1 MLYLCLPAYNE
12 GPTVGLVLWNIHKVF
27 SSYSREYEILVVD
40 DGSDDSTAET
50 LESYAQL
57 LPLTVVRH
65 DTRRGYGAAIDTLAR
80 TAAERTRYPR
90 RDAAIF
96 MQADFSDPPEAL
108 PDLIKRFEGGADLV
122 VAEADRE
129 PAQLSSAV
137 RWIRRFAPRLLRPM
151 LKLDG
156 VSDPL
161 GSFRLARISVIR
173 DAIRECGKEP
183 LVRGAGWAANVEL
196 TVRLAR
202 FSRRIE
208 TVPVSP
214 RYDLRPRAT
223 RVRPLAGAL
232 DLYRSGRALAAR
244 REPTTT

>member
-27 SSYSREYEILVVD
+27 SSYSREYEILVVN

-57 LPLTVVRH
+57 LPLTIITH
-65 DTRRGYGAAIDTLAR
+65 ERRLGYGAALDSLSRA
-80 TAAERTRYPR
+80 AAERTKYPR

-108 PDLIKRFEGGADLV
+108 PEIIKRFEGGADLV

-129 PAQLSSAV
+129 PQALPSAI
-137 RWIRRFAPRLLRPM
+137 RWIRRFAPRMLRPM
-151 LKLDG
+151 LKLDQ
-156 VSDPL
+156 VQDPL

-173 DAIRECGKEP
+173 DALRECGSAP
-183 LVRGAGWAANVEL
+183 LVSGAGWAASSCTAQQEEPPRSVEH
-196 TVRLAR
+196 T
-202 FSRRIE
+202 
-208 TVPVSP
+208 PVSGSTSSTARAP
-214 RYDLRPRAT
+214 AKSPVSAQTTERTCSYPVSSRKVGARP
-223 RVRPLAGAL
+223 
-232 DLYRSGRALAAR
+232 
-244 REPTTT
+244 

>member
-1 MLYLCLPAYNE
+1 MLYLCLPVYNE
-12 GPTVGLVLWNIHKVF
+12 GPTVGLVLWSIHKVF
-27 SSYSREYEILVVD
+27 AGYSREYEILVVN

-57 LPLTVVRH
+57 LPLTILTH
-65 DTRRGYGAAIDTLAR
+65 DRRRGYAAALDTLAR
-80 TAAERTRYPR
+80 AAAQRTRYPR

-96 MQADFSDPPEAL
+96 MQADFNDPPEAL

-129 PAQLSSAV
+129 PAQISRAI
-137 RWIRRFAPRLLRPM
+137 RWVRRFAPRLLRPM
-151 LKLDG
+151 LKLDQLR
-156 VSDPL
+156 DPL
-161 GSFRLARISVIR
+161 GSFRLARISVLR
-173 DAIRECGKEP
+173 DALHDCGDAP
-183 LVRGAGWAANVEL
+183 LARGSGWAANVEL

-214 RYDLRPRAT
+214 RYELRPRAT
-223 RVRPLAGAL
+223 RVRPLSDAL
-232 DLYRSGRALAAR
+232 DLYRSGRALQLR
-244 REPTTT
+244 RETTTT

>member
-1 MLYLCLPAYNE
+1 MLYLCLPVYNE

-27 SSYSREYEILVVD
+27 SSYSREYEILVVN

-50 LESYAQL
+50 LESYAKL
-57 LPLTVVRH
+57 LPLTILTHER
-65 DTRRGYGAAIDTLAR
+65 RRGYGAAIDALAR
-80 TAAERTRYPR
+80 AAAKRTRYPR

-108 PDLIKRFEGGADLV
+108 PDVIKRFEGGADLV

-129 PAQLSSAV
+129 PAQVSSAFRWV
-137 RWIRRFAPRLLRPM
+137 RRIGPRLLRPM
-151 LKLDG
+151 LKLDQIR
-156 VSDPL
+156 DPL
-161 GSFRLARISVIR
+161 GSFRLARISVLR
-173 DAIRECGKEP
+173 DALRECGSAP
-183 LVRGAGWAANVEL
+183 LVRGSGWAANVEL

-214 RYDLRPRAT
+214 RFELRPRAT
-223 RVRPLAGAL
+223 RVRPIAGAL
-232 DLYRSGRALAAR
+232 DLYRSGRALQVR
-244 REPTTT
+244 RETTT

>member
-27 SSYSREYEILVVD
+27 SSYSREYEILVVN

-57 LPLTVVRH
+57 LPLTVITH
-65 DTRRGYGAAIDTLAR
+65 ERRLGYGAALDSLSRA
-80 TAAERTRYPR
+80 AAERTKYPR

-129 PAQLSSAV
+129 PQTLPSAI

-151 LKLDG
+151 LKLEQ
-156 VSDPL
+156 VQDPL

-173 DAIRECGKEP
+173 DALRDCGSAP
-183 LVRGAGWAANVEL
+183 LVSGAGWAANVEL
-196 TVRLAR
+196 TARLAR

-208 TVPVSP
+208 TVPVTP
-214 RYDLRPRAT
+214 RFELRPRAT
-223 RVRPLAGAL
+223 RVRPFADAL
-232 DLYRSGRALAAR
+232 DLYKSGRALQLR
-244 REPTTT
+244 RETTT